1 VLEETLAAAVAAD
14 GIDAAMA
21 VVRHAEDAPIVA
33 TLGMTAEEA
42 SRQPVSSS
50 PSGGARSVRIS
61 YRYDK
66 GGEPEEEPGRLIRGG
81 VAVPLQ
87 GGRIGTIGTLAVF
100 WRGEDRGPEDDE
112 IAELRPED
120 DSIALFQRADDA
132 LSRAKEGGKGEI
144 ERAEVPPGRR
154 ALEPGSPA

>member
-100 WRGEDRGPEDDE
+100 WRGEDRG
-112 IAELRPED
+112 
-120 DSIALFQRADDA
+120 ALFQRADDA

-154 ALEPGSPA
+154 ALEPRSPA